1 MIEARY
7 YEKIGNNNV
16 QCKLCPHNCIIRE
29 GAYGNCKIR
38 VNKNGILYS
47 TIYEK
52 IVTLHLDPIE
62 KKPFM
67 HFLPKSK
74 ILSVGTAGCNFHC
87 KFCQNY
93 EISQCKISDIDKS
106 FITNLSFQSLVEL
119 AMKTEDNIGIAF
131 TYNEPF
137 IWYEYVLDT
146 SKLAKEKNLKT
157 VMVTNGYINP
167 EPLKELNNYIDA
179 YSIDLKSYD
188 NYLYEALVGG
198 EIEFVIENI
207 KFLIESGKHVEID
220 YLVIPNYNDNPEK
233 FRELMIFYEKKF
245 GKDIPIHINRYF
257 PRYEL
262 YENSTSKEILFT
274 FEQIAKE
281 YLNNVYIGNIWG
293 DKMEIRPTY
302 VAGYFYPETREK
314 VNKLLKEIEE
324 AENISYEYS
333 EKNIID

>member
-16 QCKLCPHNCIIRE
+16 QCKLCPHNCIIRD
-29 GAYGNCKIR
+29 GTYGNCKIR
-38 VNKNGILYS
+38 INRNGILYS

-52 IVTLHLDPIE
+52 IVALHLDPIE
-62 KKPFM
+62 KKPLMYFS
-67 HFLPKSK
+67 PRSK

-93 EISQCKISDIDKS
+93 EISQCKINDIDEN
-106 FITNLSFQSLVEL
+106 FIKNMSPQALVDL
-119 AMKTEDNIGIAF
+119 AMKTEGNIGIAF

-167 EPLKELNNYIDA
+167 EPLKELNRYIDA

-188 NYLYEALVGG
+188 NYLYETLVGG
-198 EIEFVIENI
+198 KIEFVIENI

-233 FRELMIFYEKKF
+233 FRELMIFYEKEI

-257 PRYEL
+257 ARYMLNEDL
-262 YENSTSKEILFT
+262 TSKETLFRL
-274 FEQIAKE
+274 EKIAKE
-281 YLNNVYIGNIWG
+281 YLNKVHIGN
-293 DKMEIRPTY
+293 
-302 VAGYFYPETREK
+302 V
-314 VNKLLKEIEE
+314 
-324 AENISYEYS
+324 
-333 EKNIID
+333 

>member
-16 QCKLCPHNCIIRE
+16 QCKLCPHNCIIRD
-29 GAYGNCKIR
+29 GTYGNCKIR
-38 VNKNGILYS
+38 INRNGILYS

-52 IVTLHLDPIE
+52 IVALHLDPIE
-62 KKPFM
+62 KKPLMYFS
-67 HFLPKSK
+67 PGSK

-93 EISQCKISDIDKS
+93 EISQCKINDIDEN
-106 FITNLSFQSLVEL
+106 FIKNMSPQALVDL
-119 AMKTEDNIGIAF
+119 AMKTEGNIGIAF

-157 VMVTNGYINP
+157 VMVTNGYINL
-167 EPLKELNNYIDA
+167 EPLKELNRYIAA

-188 NYLYEALVGG
+188 NYLYETLAGG
-198 EIEFVIENI
+198 KIEFVIENI

-233 FRELMIFYEKKF
+233 FRELMIFYEKEI

-257 PRYEL
+257 PRYMLNEDL
-262 YENSTSKEILFT
+262 TSKETLFRL
-274 FEQIAKE
+274 EKIAKE
-281 YLNNVYIGNIWG
+281 YLNKVHIGN
-293 DKMEIRPTY
+293 
-302 VAGYFYPETREK
+302 V
-314 VNKLLKEIEE
+314 
-324 AENISYEYS
+324 
-333 EKNIID
+333 

>member
-16 QCKLCPHNCIIRE
+16 QCKLYPHNCIIRD
-29 GAYGNCKIR
+29 GTYGNCKIR
-38 VNKNGILYS
+38 INRNGILYS

-52 IVTLHLDPIE
+52 IVALHLDPIE
-62 KKPFM
+62 KKPLMYFS
-67 HFLPKSK
+67 PGSK

-93 EISQCKISDIDKS
+93 EISQCKINDIDEN
-106 FITNLSFQSLVEL
+106 FIKNMSPQALVDL
-119 AMKTEDNIGIAF
+119 AMKTEGNIGIAF

-157 VMVTNGYINP
+157 VMVTNGYINL
-167 EPLKELNNYIDA
+167 EPLKELNRYIDA

-188 NYLYEALVGG
+188 NYLYETLVGG
-198 EIEFVIENI
+198 KIEFVIENI

-233 FRELMIFYEKKF
+233 FRELMIFYEKEI

-257 PRYEL
+257 ARYMLNEDL
-262 YENSTSKEILFT
+262 TSKETLFRL
-274 FEQIAKE
+274 EKIAKE
-281 YLNNVYIGNIWG
+281 YLNKVHIGN
-293 DKMEIRPTY
+293 
-302 VAGYFYPETREK
+302 V
-314 VNKLLKEIEE
+314 
-324 AENISYEYS
+324 
-333 EKNIID
+333 

>member
-16 QCKLCPHNCIIRE
+16 QCKLCPHNCIIRD
-29 GAYGNCKIR
+29 GTYGNCKIR
-38 VNKNGILYS
+38 INRNGILYS

-52 IVTLHLDPIE
+52 IVALHLDPIE
-62 KKPFM
+62 KKPLMYFS
-67 HFLPKSK
+67 PRSK

-93 EISQCKISDIDKS
+93 EISQCKINDIDEN
-106 FITNLSFQSLVEL
+106 FIKNMSPQALVDL
-119 AMKTEDNIGIAF
+119 AMKTEGNIGIAF

-157 VMVTNGYINP
+157 VMVTNGYINL
-167 EPLKELNNYIDA
+167 EPLKELNRYIDA

-188 NYLYEALVGG
+188 NYLYETLVGG
-198 EIEFVIENI
+198 KIEFVIENI

-233 FRELMIFYEKKF
+233 FRELMIFYEKEI

-257 PRYEL
+257 ARYMLNEDL
-262 YENSTSKEILFT
+262 TSKETLFRL
-274 FEQIAKE
+274 EKIAKE
-281 YLNNVYIGNIWG
+281 YLNKVHIGN
-293 DKMEIRPTY
+293 
-302 VAGYFYPETREK
+302 V
-314 VNKLLKEIEE
+314 
-324 AENISYEYS
+324 
-333 EKNIID
+333 